1 LKNVSNVQVTGNHL
15 HCNVNGSVDEL
26 LLAVAKAKPLS
37 FLSRKPSLE
46 ELFLAIYDGNDNER

>member
-1 LKNVSNVQVTGNHL
+1 VTGNHL